1 MITIDEI
8 TIVVD
13 GREIIYDYSEQIP
26 AGSIT
31 VIVGPNGCGKSTL
44 LAAIAGDIAPD
55 KGTITI
61 DEHHPILTPADT
73 LAGIRSMVVQNQS
86 FVLGFTVRQVIEMA
100 GDSAHVMK
108 ALELTEIADRLVTTL
123 SGGEAQRLKLAG
135 FLADAATS
143 STALSKAAS
152 LARDG
157 TEKPLNLRTNCSD
170 ASRISNSVAGGSKLN
185 RVLMLRHMAQGA
197 LAVGGDLRL
206 KHSCPARGW
215 PSSRRSPA
223 VRKCVRGRFSRRG
236 RSS

>member
-61 DEHHPILTPADT
+61 DEHHPILTAANT

-86 FVLGFTVRQVIEMA
+86 FTLGFTVAQIIEMA
-100 GDSAHVMK
+100 GDSAQVMK
-108 ALELTEIADRLVTTL
+108 ALELTDLADRLVTTL
-123 SGGEAQRLKLAG
+123 SGGEAQRVAIAQAIAQNTPVLLLDEPLA
-135 FLADAATS
+135 
-143 STALSKAAS
+143 
-152 LARDG
+152 
-157 TEKPLNLRTNCSD
+157 
-170 ASRISNSVAGGSKLN
+170 
-185 RVLMLRHMAQGA
+185 AQD
-197 LAVGGDLRL
+197 V
-206 KHSCPARGW
+206 HS
-215 PSSRRSPA
+215 
-223 VRKCVRGRFSRRG
+223 RGRIIELLQELAEQGKTIVVVAHSNETELSWADKVIKQFH
-236 RSS
+236 

>member
-61 DEHHPILTPADT
+61 DEHHPILTAANT

-123 SGGEAQRLKLAG
+123 SGGEAQRVAIAQAIAQNTPVLLLDEPLAAQDVHSRNRIIQLLKDLAEQG
-135 FLADAATS
+135 KTIVVVAHSNETELSWADMVI
-143 STALSKAAS
+143 KQF
-152 LARDG
+152 
-157 TEKPLNLRTNCSD
+157 
-170 ASRISNSVAGGSKLN
+170 
-185 RVLMLRHMAQGA
+185 H
-197 LAVGGDLRL
+197 
-206 KHSCPARGW
+206 
-215 PSSRRSPA
+215 
-223 VRKCVRGRFSRRG
+223 
-236 RSS
+236 

>member
-8 TIVVD
+8 TIVID

-61 DEHHPILTPADT
+61 DEHHPILTSAHT

-86 FVLGFTVRQVIEMA
+86 FVLGFTVRQVIEMTGA
-100 GDSAHVMK
+100 SAEVMK

-123 SGGEAQRLKLAG
+123 SGGEAQRVAIAQAIAQNTAVLLLDEPLAAQDVHSRNRIIQLLKDLAEQG
-135 FLADAATS
+135 KTIVVVAHSNETELSWAD
-143 STALSKAAS
+143 KVI
-152 LARDG
+152 
-157 TEKPLNLRTNCSD
+157 KQF
-170 ASRISNSVAGGSKLN
+170 
-185 RVLMLRHMAQGA
+185 H
-197 LAVGGDLRL
+197 
-206 KHSCPARGW
+206 
-215 PSSRRSPA
+215 
-223 VRKCVRGRFSRRG
+223 
-236 RSS
+236 

>member
-61 DEHHPILTPADT
+61 DEHHPILSSAGT

-86 FVLGFTVRQVIEMA
+86 FTLGFTVRQVIEMA
-100 GDSAHVMK
+100 GASADVMK
-108 ALELTEIADRLVTTL
+108 ALELTDIADRLVTTL
-123 SGGEAQRLKLAG
+123 SGGEAQRVAIAQAIAQNAPVLLLDEPLA
-135 FLADAATS
+135 AQDIHS
-143 STALSKAAS
+143 
-152 LARDG
+152 R
-157 TEKPLNLRTNCSD
+157 
-170 ASRISNSVAGGSKLN
+170 SRIIELLKDLAEQGKTIVVVAHTNETELSWADK
-185 RVLMLRHMAQGA
+185 VIKQFH
-197 LAVGGDLRL
+197 
-206 KHSCPARGW
+206 
-215 PSSRRSPA
+215 
-223 VRKCVRGRFSRRG
+223 
-236 RSS
+236 